1 MQIKADIPPQLRD
14 FAESCA
20 GPWKDRYD
28 TILEEAFRRYA
39 ILLNAYQLRTI
50 AGGGGGAT
58 AQESVKR
65 FELKLHSLLT
75 TKLQFDQ
82 AIPVAL
88 RERLSGLADEL
99 WTLAQQES
107 SLRWTT
113 ERGQLEQEVQ
123 SWKASVEQARS
134 AHEKDIEL
142 ATQREA
148 GLQKLLDELQE
159 KHAAL
164 QMNHTGLN
172 VRLADAVALA
182 DKRGAELHDT
192 AIKLEETS
200 RQLAQQRE
208 SFAQERHDVRRE
220 HMLELDKV
228 RTQAKEDV
236 QEARRE
242 LAELR
247 KERDD
252 LAALSTRSQIEKSQ
266 ADQRASGLQ
275 RDLEQLRT
283 AQAAQA
289 NAAELQQ
296 KLADDLRHKLA
307 ETEAQLAATNRERD
321 RLAEQASVLA
331 ELSAHLKAASGKPG
345 KAGQAPG
352 DLIKPTR

>member
-1 MQIKADIPPQLRD
+1 MQIKADIPMQLKD
-14 FAESCA
+14 FAESCT

-82 AIPVAL
+82 AIPSAL

-107 SLRWTT
+107 SLRWTA

-134 AHEKDIEL
+134 AHEKDLEL

-172 VRLADAVALA
+172 VQLADAVALA
-182 DKRGAELHDT
+182 DKRGSQLHDT

-200 RQLAQQRE
+200 RQLVQQRE
-208 SFAQERHDVRRE
+208 AFAQERHDVRRE

-228 RTQAKEDV
+228 RTQAKADV

-242 LAELR
+242 LAEVR

-252 LAALSTRSQIEKSQ
+252 LASTATRSQMEKSQ
-266 ADQRASGLQ
+266 AEQRAATLQ
-275 RDLEQLRT
+275 RDMDQLRVAQD
-283 AQAAQA
+283 AQAA
-289 NAAELQQ
+289 AAEQQ
-296 KLADDLRHKLA
+296 RKLTDELRHKLA
-307 ETEAQLAATNRERD
+307 DTEAQLAATTRERD
-321 RLAEQASVLA
+321 RLAEQAAVLA
-331 ELSAHLKAASGKPG
+331 ELRAHLKAASGKPG
-345 KAGQAPG
+345 KGGHATGEPN
-352 DLIKPTR
+352 DPTR